1 MAKNAGSKPPSRPL
15 TRPST
20 PRDDQQL
27 IDPLVELSESENAK
41 QVEDILRT
49 NIEGFERDIDKA
61 KQQAI
66 ATPGKE
72 TKIQALASKVK
83 SYLTARPKHPK
94 TERINI
100 QGIHKNKFM
109 RPSRMRTKTVWKK

>member
-1 MAKNAGSKPPSRPL
+1 MFSGEKGEKEKESMTENAGSKSTSRPP

-49 NIEGFERDIDKA
+49 NIEGFERDINKA
-61 KQQAI
+61 EQQAI

-72 TKIQALASKVK
+72 TKIQMMASKVR
-83 SYLTARPKHPK
+83 S
-94 TERINI
+94 
-100 QGIHKNKFM
+100 F
-109 RPSRMRTKTVWKK
+109 